1 MATPEGKVKDKVK
14 RLLKDAGF
22 YFFMPPMNGYGSS
35 GVPDIIG
42 CKDGRFLAVECK
54 ANGNG
59 PTALQEKHLKEIVE
73 KGGTSFVVDET
84 GVGLFT
90 ILISTP
96 QSYIPG
102 TYYDFTTRTIGA
114 DSALTR
120 DIKAIEKARV
130 QQKRTTPKSV

>member
-14 RLLKDAGF
+14 RILKDAGF

-42 CKDGRFLAVECK
+42 CKDGHFLAVECK
-54 ANGNG
+54 ANGNV

-84 GVGLFT
+84 GVGLFK
-90 ILISTP
+90 LLVCSP
-96 QSYIPG
+96 QSFIPG
-102 TYYDFTTRTIGA
+102 TYYEFTNRDTKAKTTPSRTPENTKSG
-114 DSALTR
+114 
-120 DIKAIEKARV
+120 V